1 MTHDLPFVI
10 DCVCVCVC
18 VQNIH
23 VTAYSPMGTPPSSA
37 MFKDYQPALVMND
50 PVVKD
55 LAKKYNKNVGQ
66 VQSAL
71 VLARTCINGYVGEQ
85 QPGAAYVGLMLRDS
99 SACVLMSCQGHSFAP
114 VCTHKCST
122 R

>member
-1 MTHDLPFVI
+1 
-10 DCVCVCVC
+10 
-18 VQNIH
+18 
-23 VTAYSPMGTPPSSA
+23 MGTPPSSA

-71 VLARTCINGYVGEQ
+71 VLARTCMNV
-85 QPGAAYVGLMLRDS
+85 MLVS
-99 SACVLMSCQGHSFAP
+99 NNLAQHM
-114 VCTHKCST
+114 
-122 R
+122 

>member
-1 MTHDLPFVI
+1 MRNATLWQTEPLTN
-10 DCVCVCVC
+10 DCVH

-55 LAKKYNKNVGQ
+55 MAKKYNKNVGQ
-66 VQSAL
+66 VQPAHVHISKSCVCL
-71 VLARTCINGYVGEQ
+71 Q
-85 QPGAAYVGLMLRDS
+85 QL
-99 SACVLMSCQGHSFAP
+99 H
-114 VCTHKCST
+114 
-122 R
+122 